1 MFADAAPLHQ
11 HRFPKQ
17 KQYEAVI
24 PPAGNQE
31 LIITEGQSD
40 LELLQ
45 QLKELR
51 QVAVGERFG
60 LGQVLFHL

>member
-1 MFADAAPLHQ
+1 MIQ
-11 HRFPKQ
+11 
-17 KQYEAVI
+17 
-24 PPAGNQE
+24 PAGNQE
-31 LIITEGQSD
+31 LIITKGQSD